1 VPGFVLSKNSGI
13 FDFCGLFYRKNRVF
27 CKMFYCFSTLC
38 VESNN
43 KVSLLTYARCG
54 IFLNTL
60 KREGKKE
67 HA

>member
-1 VPGFVLSKNSGI
+1 MPGFVLSKNSGI
-13 FDFCGLFYRKNRVF
+13 FDFCGIFHRNYRVF
-27 CKMFYCFSTLC
+27 CKLFYYFSTLC